1 MKKFLSF
8 LAIALLSIVALSS
21 CVKESVSHKEKQDTE
36 AVDSYMN
43 PEFSDVAEFM
53 VYHDIE
59 ATTYQQDKMF
69 YEMKPDIIKQ
79 VATVCL
85 KKNHKITKKLF
96 MQEYLDHTDVY
107 NYLSADKDKPIE
119 PLEALKPDSPDTV
132 NVE

>member
-21 CVKESVSHKEKQDTE
+21 CVKSVSQKEEQDTE
-36 AVDSYMN
+36 TVDLYTN

-53 VYHDIE
+53 VYHDVE
-59 ATTYQQDKMF
+59 AATYQQDKIF

-119 PLEALKPDSPDTV
+119 PLETSKPDSPDTV

>member
-36 AVDSYMN
+36 TVDLYTN

-53 VYHDIE
+53 VYHDVE
-59 ATTYQQDKMF
+59 AATYQQDKIF

-119 PLEALKPDSPDTV
+119 PLKALKPDSPDTV

>member
-21 CVKESVSHKEKQDTE
+21 CVKESVSQKEKQDTE
-36 AVDSYMN
+36 TVDSYMN

-53 VYHDIE
+53 VYHDVE
-59 ATTYQQDKMF
+59 AATYQQDKIF

-107 NYLSADKDKPIE
+107 NYLSTDKDKPIE
-119 PLEALKPDSPDTV
+119 PLETSKPDSPDTV